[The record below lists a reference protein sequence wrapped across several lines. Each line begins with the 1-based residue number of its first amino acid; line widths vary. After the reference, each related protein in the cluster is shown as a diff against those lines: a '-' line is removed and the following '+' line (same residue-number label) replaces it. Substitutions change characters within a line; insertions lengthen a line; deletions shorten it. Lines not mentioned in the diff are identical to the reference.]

1 MTPYAKEL
9 DPVLQTASE
18 LQPEVKFVTYGAGSS
33 DFINMVSETKFDC
46 KQLGVE
52 MLTDGFDYAKRCE
65 ELNQT
70 WAEARTKLGLK

>member
-1 MTPYAKEL
+1 
-9 DPVLQTASE
+9 
-18 LQPEVKFVTYGAGSS
+18 
-33 DFINMVSETKFDC
+33 
-46 KQLGVE
+46 VE